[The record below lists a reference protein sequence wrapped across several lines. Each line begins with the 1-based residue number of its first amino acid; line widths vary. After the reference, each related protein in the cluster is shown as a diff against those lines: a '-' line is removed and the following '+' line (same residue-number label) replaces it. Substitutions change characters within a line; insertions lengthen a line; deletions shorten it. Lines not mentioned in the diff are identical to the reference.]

1 MTQNWTVENMFT
13 PHLYNLNKN
22 GIVINHKDLT
32 IIMFSSTMESRRRD
46 IYNSKMLINAVKCFD
61 VSYLLDIMTSYDTG
75 VFDMFEVK
83 DIPKYLIRPNVILLN
98 DNEVLW
104 SSFFTK
110 KNKKSNNIDELVK
123 IECVNFGEYLKKYEE
138 AWAFLSTEEM
148 YDRFIS

>member
-1 MTQNWTVENMFT
+1 
-13 PHLYNLNKN
+13 
-22 GIVINHKDLT
+22 
-32 IIMFSSTMESRRRD
+32 
-46 IYNSKMLINAVKCFD
+46 MLINAVKCFD
-61 VSYLLDIMTSYDTG
+61 ASYLLDIMTSYDTG

-104 SSFFTK
+104 SSFLTK

-123 IECVNFGEYLKKYEE
+123 MECVNFGEYLKKYEE
-138 AWAFLSTEEM
+138 SWAFLSTEEM